1 MSFVHLHLHTQYS
14 LLDGANKIA
23 KLIPQV
29 KALGMPAVAMTDH
42 GNMFGAIEFYK
53 TCVANAV
60 QPIIGCEVY
69 LAPRGRTERAQ
80 QQRSDDY
87 EAGGNFHM
95 ILLAMNMQGYKNL
108 CKMVSLSYQEGFYF
122 KPRIDKDLLREL
134 NGGLIATSGCL
145 SGEINRA
152 FAADNYARGR
162 EIATEYLR
170 IFGDRY
176 YLEIQDNHIPVQN
189 TCNQML
195 KELGKDL
202 GIPLLATNDCHYL
215 TKEDARAHEVLLC
228 IQTGKTLNDP
238 ARWRFDTD
246 QLYVKGLDDLR
257 EAFADVP
264 EAIANTL
271 AVAKR
276 CDLELKSH
284 DYEFPAYRTDPG
296 ESLEQRL
303 DRAARAGLE
312 ERLAAG
318 CGTSQNPIT
327 GEAAQPYWDRLEFE
341 LASINK
347 LQFAGYFLIVSDF
360 ITWAKGQGI
369 PVGPGRGSAAGSLV
383 AYALR
388 ITDLD
393 PLPYKLIFERFLNPG
408 RKSMPDIDVDFC
420 YERREEVIRYVREK
434 YGEDRVAGIITFG
447 TLKGKAAIKDV
458 GRVLEFSY
466 GETDKM
472 AKLYPAPAQGKDHP
486 LEKAL
491 EIEPKLREMRDRGT
505 DRERE
510 LFDYAFRLEG
520 LMRHASRHAAGIVIA
535 NRPLSEYLPLFV
547 DKEGAVLTQYSMND
561 VEWIGLIKFD
571 FLGLKTL
578 TFLADAVA
586 IIRARRPEARD
597 LDLAKLPLDD
607 AKTYKLLA
615 KGDTVGIFQM
625 ESGGMRKMITQ
636 LRPSRFEDLI
646 AALALFRPG
655 PLDSGM
661 DQDFIKRKHG
671 KEKIVYDH
679 PLLEG
684 VLNETYGTM
693 IYQEQVMQIAQT
705 LAGYSLED
713 ADNLR
718 KAMGKKRPEEM
729 DKERDRFQKGA
740 VGQGIKAELAT
751 RIFEQMEKFASY
763 GFNKSHSA
771 AYALISFQTAYLKA
785 HYPTE
790 FMAALLSL
798 EMGDTDSTYKNIAEC
813 RAHGIAILP
822 PDINESGERFTVA
835 AAQGATSKG
844 IRFGLGAVKGVGSKA
859 IEIIQRARDEGGP
872 YRDLSDFCHRV
883 RGQQI
888 NRRVLESLIKCGAFD
903 SLHPSRAMLLSEGE
917 MGATAHL
924 DRVLQ
929 WAATAGESA
938 GQITLFKLESVAP
951 PKPPVNVAE
960 WSDKQRLSAEKET
973 VGFYITGHP
982 LDRYDHDLRRL
993 VSAAITDLGGRQ
1005 NGEQIK
1011 AGGVV
1016 HTLKLKNNKKG
1027 DRYATF
1033 NLEDKSGTIEVIVW
1047 PEAFRKYE
1055 PRIVSDEPIYVA
1067 GKLEVGEDRCQ
1078 IIADEIG
1085 MLADMRFKHAK
1096 EVCLVFQ
1103 EGLTPERAQALSRAL
1118 QAHPGTRAVSLQVT
1132 DDDQSIVANVRL
1144 PKFKVSPN
1152 EKLADAVERLGAR
1165 INYIQ

>member
-42 GNMFGAIEFYK
+42 GNMFGAIEFYR
-53 TCVANAV
+53 TCIANAV

-69 LAPRGRTERAQ
+69 LAPRGRAERGA

-95 ILLAMNMQGYKNL
+95 ILLAMNLQGYKNL

-152 FAADNYARGR
+152 FAADNYAKGR
-162 EIATEYLR
+162 ELATEYLK

-189 TCNQML
+189 KCNQML

-215 TKEDARAHEVLLC
+215 TREDARAHEVLLC

-238 ARWRFDTD
+238 SRWKFDTD
-246 QLYVKGLDDLR
+246 QLYVKGVDDLR
-257 EAFADVP
+257 EAFKDVP
-264 EAIANTL
+264 EAIENTL
-271 AVAKR
+271 QVAKR

-303 DRAARAGLE
+303 DKAARAGLK

-318 CGTSQNPIT
+318 CGLGKGPLV
-327 GEAAQPYWDRLEFE
+327 GPDAQPYWERLEFE
-341 LASINK
+341 LQSINK

-360 ITWAKGQGI
+360 INWAKGQSI

-420 YERREEVIRYVREK
+420 YERRDEVIRYVREK

-472 AKLYPAPAQGKDHP
+472 AKLYPAPVQGKDHP

-535 NRPLSEYLPLFV
+535 NKPLADYLPLFV

-578 TFLADAVA
+578 TFLSDAVA
-586 IIRARRPEARD
+586 IIKGNRPEAVE
-597 LDLAKLPLDD
+597 LDLATLPLDD

-671 KEKIVYDH
+671 KEKISYEH

-693 IYQEQVMQIAQT
+693 IYQEQVMQIAQV
-705 LAGYSLED
+705 LAGYSLQD

-718 KAMGKKRPEEM
+718 KAMGKKKKEEM
-729 DKERDRFQKGA
+729 DKERDRFQQGA
-740 VGQGIKAELAT
+740 VAQGIPAHLAT
-751 RIFEQMEKFASY
+751 RIFEQMEKFAAY

-813 RAHGIAILP
+813 RAHGIPILP
-822 PDINESGERFTVA
+822 PDINESGEKFTVTA
-835 AAQGATSKG
+835 KG

-859 IEIIQRARDEGGP
+859 IEIVQKARDEGGP
-872 YRDLSDFCHRV
+872 FKDLADFCNRV

-888 NRRVLESLIKCGAFD
+888 NRRTMESLIKCGAFD
-903 SLHPSRAMLLSEGE
+903 SLQASRATVLSEGE
-917 MGATAHL
+917 LGATCYL
-924 DRVLQ
+924 DRVMQ

-951 PKPPVNVAE
+951 PKPPMNVPE
-960 WSDKQRLSAEKET
+960 WTDKQRLAAEKET

-982 LDRYDHDLRRL
+982 LDKYDSDLRRL
-993 VSAAITDLGGRQ
+993 VSAPIADLGARQ
-1005 NGEQIK
+1005 GSEKIK

-1033 NLEDKSGTIEVIVW
+1033 NLEDKSGTMEVIVW
-1047 PEAFRKYE
+1047 PEAYRKYE
-1055 PRIVSDEPIYVA
+1055 ARIASDEPIYVA
-1067 GKLEVGEDRCQ
+1067 GTLEVGDDRSQ

-1085 MLADMRFKHAK
+1085 ALADMRFRNAK
-1096 EVCLVFQ
+1096 EVCLEFL
-1103 EGLTPERAQALSRAL
+1103 EGLTAERAEALARAL
-1118 QAHPGTRAVSLQVT
+1118 QAHPGTRAVSLRVME
-1132 DDDQSIVANVRL
+1132 DGLVANVRL
-1144 PKFKVSPN
+1144 PRFKVSPN

-1165 INYIQ
+1165 ISYVQ

>member
-14 LLDGANKIA
+14 LLDGANKIG

-69 LAPRGRTERAQ
+69 MAPRSRMDRAA
-80 QQRSDDY
+80 QRGDDH
-87 EAGGNFHM
+87 ETGGNFHM
-95 ILLAMNMQGYKNL
+95 ILLAMNMEGYRNL
-108 CKMVSLSYQEGFYF
+108 CKMVSLAYQEGFYF
-122 KPRIDKDLLREL
+122 KPRIDKELLREF

-145 SGEINRA
+145 SGEVNRA
-152 FAADNYARGR
+152 FAADNYEKGR
-162 EIATEYLR
+162 ELAIEYLK

-189 TCNQML
+189 KCNQML

-238 ARWRFDTD
+238 SRWKFDTD
-246 QLYVKGLDDLR
+246 QLYVKGIEDLR
-257 EAFADVP
+257 EAFKDVP
-264 EAIANTL
+264 EAIENTL
-271 AVAKR
+271 QVAKR
-276 CDLELKSH
+276 CNLEFKNH
-284 DYEFPAYRTDPG
+284 DYEFPAYKTDPG
-296 ESLEQRL
+296 ETLDQRL
-303 DRAARAGLE
+303 DKAARAGLE
-312 ERLAAG
+312 DRLAAG
-318 CGTSQNPIT
+318 CGTSKGPIT
-327 GEAAQPYWDRLEFE
+327 GDAARPYWERLDFE
-341 LASINK
+341 LQSITK

-360 ITWAKGQGI
+360 IQWAKDQGI

-420 YERREEVIRYVREK
+420 YQRRDEVIRYVREK

-472 AKLYPAPAQGKDHP
+472 AKLYPAPVQGKDHP
-486 LEKAL
+486 LEEAL
-491 EIEPKLREMRDRGT
+491 KIEPKLREMRDRGT

-535 NRPLSEYLPLFV
+535 NKPLSDYLPLFV
-547 DKEGAVLTQYSMND
+547 DKEGAILTQYSMND

-578 TFLADAVA
+578 TFLADAVS
-586 IIRARRPEARD
+586 IIKATSPKPEAQH

-679 PLLEG
+679 PALEG

-693 IYQEQVMQIAQT
+693 IYQEQVMQIAQK
-705 LAGYSLED
+705 LAGYSLQD

-718 KAMGKKRPEEM
+718 KAMGKKKKEEM
-729 DKERDRFQKGA
+729 DKERDRFQQGA
-740 VGQGIKAELAT
+740 VAQGIKAELAT
-751 RIFEQMEKFASY
+751 RIFEQMEKFAAY

-813 RAHGIAILP
+813 RSHGIAILP
-822 PDINESGERFTVA
+822 PDINESGEKFTVVP
-835 AAQGATSKG
+835 GKG

-859 IEIIQRARDEGGP
+859 IEIIQKARDEGGP
-872 YRDLSDFCHRV
+872 YTDLADFCNRV

-888 NRRVLESLIKCGAFD
+888 NRRTLESLIKCGAFD
-903 SLHPSRAMLLSEGE
+903 SLHPSRSTMLSEGE
-917 MGATAHL
+917 MGATCFL
-924 DRVLQ
+924 DRVMQ

-951 PKPPVNVAE
+951 PKPPANVPE
-960 WSDKQRLSAEKET
+960 WSDKQRLTAEKET

-982 LDRYDHDLRRL
+982 LDKFENDLRRL
-993 VSAAITDLGGRQ
+993 VSAAIADLGGRQ
-1005 NGEQIK
+1005 NSEQIK

-1047 PEAFRKYE
+1047 PEAYRKYE
-1055 PRIVSDEPIYVA
+1055 ARIASDEPIYVA

-1085 MLADMRFKHAK
+1085 ALADMRFKNAK
-1096 EVCLVFQ
+1096 EVCLVFS
-1103 EGLTPERAQALSRAL
+1103 EPLTHERAEALSRAL
-1118 QAHPGTRAVSLQVT
+1118 QAHPGTRAVSLQI
-1132 DDDQSIVANVRL
+1132 QEEEIVANVKL
-1144 PKFKVSPN
+1144 PRFKISPS

>member
-14 LLDGANKIA
+14 LLDGANKIS

-42 GNMFGAIEFYK
+42 GNMFGAIEFYR
-53 TCVANAV
+53 TCVAAGV

-69 LAPRGRTERAQ
+69 MAPRGRSERAA
-80 QQRSDDY
+80 QRSDDY

-95 ILLAMNMQGYKNL
+95 ILLAMNMEGYRNL

-122 KPRIDKDLLREL
+122 KPRIDKELLREL

-162 EIATEYLR
+162 ELATEYLQM
-170 IFGDRY
+170 FGDRY

-189 TCNQML
+189 KCNQML

-215 TKEDARAHEVLLC
+215 TREDARAHEVLLC

-238 ARWRFDTD
+238 NRWKFDTD
-246 QLYVKGLDDLR
+246 QLFVKGVEDLR

-264 EAIANTL
+264 EAIENTL

-296 ESLEQRL
+296 ETLEQRL
-303 DRAARAGLE
+303 DKAARLGLE

-318 CGTSQNPIT
+318 CGVGKGPLT
-327 GEAAQPYWDRLEFE
+327 GTAAAPYWERLEFE
-341 LASINK
+341 LQSINK

-360 ITWAKGQGI
+360 INWAKRQAI

-393 PLPYKLIFERFLNPG
+393 PLPYNLIFERFLNPG

-420 YERREEVIRYVREK
+420 YERRDEVIRYVREK

-472 AKLYPAPAQGKDHP
+472 AKLYPAPVQGKDHP

-491 EIEPKLREMRDRGT
+491 ELEPRLREMRDRGS

-520 LMRHASRHAAGIVIA
+520 LLRHASRHAAGVVIA

-578 TFLADAVA
+578 TFLADAVS
-586 IIRARRPEARD
+586 IIRSTHPDLE
-597 LDLAKLPLDD
+597 LDLSKLPLDD
-607 AKTYKLLA
+607 AKTYKLLS

-684 VLNETYGTM
+684 ILKETYGTM
-693 IYQEQVMQIAQT
+693 IYQEQVMQIAQV
-705 LAGYSLED
+705 LAGYSLQD

-718 KAMGKKRPEEM
+718 KAMGKKQQEGM
-729 DKERDRFQKGA
+729 DKERDRFRDGA

-751 RIFEQMEKFASY
+751 RIFDQMEKFAAY

-771 AYALISFQTAYLKA
+771 AYALISFQTAYVKA
-785 HYPTE
+785 HYPQE

-822 PDINESGERFTVA
+822 PDINESGEKFTVT
-835 AAQGATSKG
+835 GKG

-872 YRDLSDFCHRV
+872 FKDLGEFANRV

-888 NRRVLESLIKCGAFD
+888 NRRVLESLMKCGTFD
-903 SLHPSRAMLLSEGE
+903 SLHPSRAMLLTEGE
-917 MGATAHL
+917 NGTPAYV
-924 DRVLQ
+924 DRVMQ
-929 WAATAGESA
+929 WAATAAESA

-951 PKPPVNVAE
+951 PRLPANVPE
-960 WSDKQRLSAEKET
+960 WSDKQRLAAEKET

-982 LDRYDHDLRRL
+982 LDKFEHDLRRL
-993 VSAAITDLGGRQ
+993 VTAAIADLGGRQ
-1005 NGEQIK
+1005 NQEKIK

-1047 PEAFRKYE
+1047 PEAYRKYE
-1055 PRIVSDEPIYVA
+1055 VRIASDEPIYVS
-1067 GKLEVGEDRCQ
+1067 GTLEVSEERCQ

-1085 MLADMRFKHAK
+1085 ALADMRFKNAK
-1096 EVCLVFQ
+1096 EVCLTFL
-1103 EGLTPERAQALSRAL
+1103 EGLTAERAEALAHAL
-1118 QAHPGTRAVSLQVT
+1118 QAHPGTRSVTLQLMEEE
-1132 DDDQSIVANVRL
+1132 IVANVRL
-1144 PKFKVSPN
+1144 PRFKVAPS

-1165 INYIQ
+1165 IAYIQ